1 MNIAATLE
9 QFNSTENKQ
18 QAGQREKKLN
28 VSINNTN
35 GDEDWI
41 KGVNTFCKFTQ
52 CEK

>member
-35 GDEDWI
+35 GEEDWR
-41 KGVNTFCKFTQ
+41 KGVNLFSKFTQ